1 MINNEEQSNKELA
14 ALLMKSDMNHYNLR
28 IKKLITIKDIL
39 QDALS
44 YLYFNDISLK
54 TYFSNENPITPKPL
68 CRLSKI
74 LTS

>member
-1 MINNEEQSNKELA
+1 VINNEEQSNKELA
-14 ALLMKSDMNHYNLR
+14 ALLMKSDDLR
-28 IKKLITIKDIL
+28 INKLITIKDIL